1 MEGKRGLKVQKLCR
15 SPPSRNP
22 PPDFSDAGS
31 GEVMMYSAGALIAPS
46 ILWGAMKTIA
56 RLNDEFR
63 STCEDGRVFLTPAVQ
78 ALSVDIRAAA
88 IVAVQAHMAF
98 TKDNDPYDEHDCA
111 SFELDGERFVWT
123 IDYYDETCTY
133 RSKDPCDPDVT
144 TRVLTLMLAADY

>member
-1 MEGKRGLKVQKLCR
+1 
-15 SPPSRNP
+15 
-22 PPDFSDAGS
+22 
-31 GEVMMYSAGALIAPS
+31 MMYSAGALIAPS

-63 STCEDGRVFLTPAVQ
+63 STFEDGRVFLTPAVQ

-98 TKDNDPYDEHDCA
+98 TKDNDLYDEHDCA

-123 IDYYDETCTY
+123 VRQKTCAHPKRICSY
-133 RSKDPCDPDVT
+133 LAHLVSDCVSVT
-144 TRVLTLMLAADY
+144 GLSD